1 MLGKPL
7 QLDAAVD
14 RTGRQHG
21 HAVGLDWMSWRVVP
35 DDGDLYRT

>member
-21 HAVGLDWMSWRVVP
+21 YAVGLDWVSWRVVP
-35 DDGDLYRT
+35 DDGDLYRA